1 MPADYP
7 ISLPY
12 TGWKR
17 HLILGT
23 GRAVVS
29 MFPEKASKF
38 KAGELPVTPTRW
50 ERLLLA
56 GLVDTH
62 LRVGRLDEL
71 TALHDWVWAGD
82 LAVDF
87 HSRAEA
93 RFQDVF
99 LAHHSD
105 IVPALRDA
113 MTNTGGGYET
123 VCEIGCGS
131 GLVLQHLSRQLSDPD
146 RFIGLDLSQ
155 RQVDINRT
163 RFRDSRMEFE
173 TGEGM
178 TWMLRNGRRGSLF
191 FTYGGVFEY
200 FPQLR
205 LQALLSWMVGALRP
219 ALLGI
224 VEPLADAHDVD
235 DDARSVPYGAEN
247 TFSHPYPL
255 LITQAGLRILWR
267 RECRVGAQRWL
278 MLVAHVPGR
287 SAP

>member
-1 MPADYP
+1 VFP
-7 ISLPY
+7 
-12 TGWKR
+12 
-17 HLILGT
+17 GT
-23 GRAVVS
+23 
-29 MFPEKASKF
+29 ASKF
-38 KAGELPVTPTRW
+38 KAGELPFTPTRSQ
-50 ERLLLA
+50 RLLLA

-71 TALHDWVWAGD
+71 TALHDGVWAGD
-82 LAVDF
+82 LAIDF

-131 GLVLQHLSRQLSDPD
+131 GLLLQHLSRELSDPD
-146 RFIGLDLSQ
+146 RFIGLDSRG
-155 RQVDINRT
+155 RQVDINRA
-163 RFRDSRMEFE
+163 RFRDSRLAFE

-178 TWMLRNGRRGSLF
+178 TWMLRNGRRGSVF
-191 FTYGGVFEY
+191 YTYGGVLQY
-200 FPQLR
+200 FPQRR
-205 LQALLSWMVGALRP
+205 LQALLSWMVGALP
-219 ALLGI
+219 PVLLGI
-224 VEPLADAHDVD
+224 VEPLADGHDVD
-235 DDARSVPYGAEN
+235 GDAHSLPYGAEN

-267 RECRVGAQRWL
+267 RECRVGAQRRL
-278 MLVAHVPGR
+278 MLVAHAPGR
-287 SAP
+287 DWVNTSN